1 MATIF
6 TKIAKGEIPS
16 FKVAENDEFYA
27 FLDIS
32 PLAKG
37 HTLVIPKNVEDDY
50 IFHLDEKTYEGLW
63 AFARKVRSPSR
74 PPCLASVW
82 ESACS
87 EWKCLTLTFIWFR
100 SRPRPT
106 WTSRKNAWRS
116 RLRKTK
122 RSPKLY
128 SMNMKNCR
136 NLLLA
141 AAVLVAASSCSD
153 KVQVKGMLAGAPDT
167 QVVVKQLSGSTLVTL
182 DTLKTDASGAYS
194 CKIDV
199 LKGQPQFVYLFNGD
213 TKIASLLLQ
222 KGDKV
227 KVASDTLG
235 KYSVEGSE
243 ESEKL
248 RQVEEDF
255 AAFMDRFTADAAA
268 GDNAAAS
275 KDYIDYYRSRTRY
288 IMENSK
294 SLTAIPVLYQKIN
307 DGFPVFSQATD
318 AILFQNVH
326 DSLMTVYPESKYL
339 EALKKEAEKRFNI
352 FNLSQRV
359 QNARESSY
367 PDLNLPSVDGTKV
380 KLSEVASKA
389 VLVYFWQ
396 AADAA
401 QKMFNQDV
409 LMPLYKEY
417 HPKGLEIYSV
427 SLDTDKGVWASAVKS
442 QNLPW
447 INVCDGLGAASQ
459 AAVLYNISRGLPVA
473 YLIVDGNLAPDVIK
487 NANDLRKAVASKL

>member
-1 MATIF
+1 
-6 TKIAKGEIPS
+6 
-16 FKVAENDEFYA
+16 
-27 FLDIS
+27 
-32 PLAKG
+32 
-37 HTLVIPKNVEDDY
+37 
-50 IFHLDEKTYEGLW
+50 
-63 AFARKVRSPSR
+63 
-74 PPCLASVW
+74 
-82 ESACS
+82 
-87 EWKCLTLTFIWFR
+87 
-100 SRPRPT
+100 
-106 WTSRKNAWRS
+106 
-116 RLRKTK
+116 
-122 RSPKLY
+122 
-128 SMNMKNCR
+128 MNMKNCR

-153 KVQVKGMLAGAPDT
+153 KVQVKGTLAGAPDT

-199 LKGQPQFVYLFNGD
+199 LKGQPQFVYLFKGD

-255 AAFMDRFTADAAA
+255 AAFMDKFSADAAA

-275 KDYIDYYRSRTRY
+275 KDYIEYYRGCVKY
-288 IMENSK
+288 IMTNSK
-294 SLTAIPVLYQKIN
+294 SLTSIPVLYQKVN
-307 DGFPVFSQATD
+307 ENFPIFSQATD

-326 DSLMTVYPESKYL
+326 DSLMTVYPESKYV

-352 FNLSQRV
+352 FNLSQRIKDTK
-359 QNARESSY
+359 ESSY
-367 PDLNLPSVDGTKV
+367 PDLNLPGVDGTKV
-380 KLSEVASKA
+380 TLSEVDSKA

-427 SLDTDKGVWASAVKS
+427 SLDTDKGAWASAVKS

-447 INVCDGLGAASQ
+447 INVCDGLGAASM

-473 YLIVDGNLAPDVIK
+473 YLIVDGNLSPDVIK
-487 NANDLRKAVASKL
+487 TDKDLHRVIASRL

>member
-1 MATIF
+1 
-6 TKIAKGEIPS
+6 
-16 FKVAENDEFYA
+16 
-27 FLDIS
+27 
-32 PLAKG
+32 
-37 HTLVIPKNVEDDY
+37 
-50 IFHLDEKTYEGLW
+50 
-63 AFARKVRSPSR
+63 
-74 PPCLASVW
+74 
-82 ESACS
+82 
-87 EWKCLTLTFIWFR
+87 
-100 SRPRPT
+100 
-106 WTSRKNAWRS
+106 
-116 RLRKTK
+116 
-122 RSPKLY
+122 
-128 SMNMKNCR
+128 MNMKNCR

-153 KVQVKGMLAGAPDT
+153 KVQVKGTLAGAPDT

-199 LKGQPQFVYLFNGD
+199 L
-213 TKIASLLLQ
+213 I
-222 KGDKV
+222 DKF
-227 KVASDTLG
+227 S
-235 KYSVEGSE
+235 
-243 ESEKL
+243 
-248 RQVEEDF
+248 
-255 AAFMDRFTADAAA
+255 ADAAA
-268 GDNAAAS
+268 GDNVAAS
-275 KDYIDYYRSRTRY
+275 KDYIEYYRGCVKY
-288 IMENSK
+288 IMTNSK
-294 SLTAIPVLYQKIN
+294 SLTSIPVLYQKVN
-307 DGFPVFSQATD
+307 ESFPIFSQATD

-326 DSLMTVYPESKYL
+326 DSLMTVYPESKYVGN
-339 EALKKEAEKRFNI
+339 LKKEAERRFNI
-352 FNLSQRV
+352 FNLSQRIKDTK
-359 QNARESSY
+359 ESSY
-367 PDLNLPSVDGTKV
+367 PDLNLPGVDGTKV
-380 KLSEVASKA
+380 TLSEVDSKA

-427 SLDTDKGVWASAVKS
+427 SLDTDKGAWASAVKS

>member
-1 MATIF
+1 
-6 TKIAKGEIPS
+6 
-16 FKVAENDEFYA
+16 
-27 FLDIS
+27 
-32 PLAKG
+32 
-37 HTLVIPKNVEDDY
+37 
-50 IFHLDEKTYEGLW
+50 
-63 AFARKVRSPSR
+63 
-74 PPCLASVW
+74 
-82 ESACS
+82 
-87 EWKCLTLTFIWFR
+87 
-100 SRPRPT
+100 
-106 WTSRKNAWRS
+106 
-116 RLRKTK
+116 
-122 RSPKLY
+122 
-128 SMNMKNCR
+128 MNMKNCR

-153 KVQVKGMLAGAPDT
+153 KVQVKGTLAGAPDT
-167 QVVVKQLSGSTLVTL
+167 QVVVKHLSGSTLVTL

-199 LKGQPQFVYLFNGD
+199 LKGQPQFVYLFKGD

-487 NANDLRKAVASKL
+487 NANDLRRAVASKL

>member
-63 AFARKVRSPSR
+63 AFARKVAIAIKAAVPCQRVGVCVLGMEVPHTHIHLVPLQTEADMDIKKKRLEISPEENK
-74 PPCLASVW
+74 AIA
-82 ESACS
+82 EAIFN
-87 EWKCLTLTFIWFR
+87 E
-100 SRPRPT
+100 
-106 WTSRKNAWRS
+106 
-116 RLRKTK
+116 
-122 RSPKLY
+122 Y
-128 SMNMKNCR
+128 ENCR

-153 KVQVKGMLAGAPDT
+153 KVQVKGTLAGAPGT

-199 LKGQPQFVYLFNGD
+199 LKGQPQFVYLFKGD

-255 AAFMDRFTADAAA
+255 AAFIDKFSADAAA

-275 KDYIDYYRSRTRY
+275 KDYIEYYRGCVKY
-288 IMENSK
+288 IMTNSK
-294 SLTAIPVLYQKIN
+294 SLTSIPVLYQKVN
-307 DGFPVFSQATD
+307 ESFPIFSQATD

>member
-1 MATIF
+1 M
-6 TKIAKGEIPS
+6 
-16 FKVAENDEFYA
+16 
-27 FLDIS
+27 
-32 PLAKG
+32 
-37 HTLVIPKNVEDDY
+37 
-50 IFHLDEKTYEGLW
+50 
-63 AFARKVRSPSR
+63 
-74 PPCLASVW
+74 
-82 ESACS
+82 
-87 EWKCLTLTFIWFR
+87 
-100 SRPRPT
+100 
-106 WTSRKNAWRS
+106 
-116 RLRKTK
+116 
-122 RSPKLY
+122 PKLY

-153 KVQVKGMLAGAPDT
+153 KVQVKGTLAGAPDT

-199 LKGQPQFVYLFNGD
+199 LKGQPQFVYLFKGD

-255 AAFMDRFTADAAA
+255 AAFMDKFSADAAA

-275 KDYIDYYRSRTRY
+275 KDYIEYYRGCVKY
-288 IMENSK
+288 IMTNSK
-294 SLTAIPVLYQKIN
+294 SLTSIPVLYQKVN
-307 DGFPVFSQATD
+307 ENFPIFSQATD
-318 AILFQNVH
+318 AILFRNVY

-352 FNLSQRV
+352 FNLSQQM
-359 QNARESSY
+359 QNAQESSY
-367 PDLNLPSVDGTKV
+367 PDLSLPSVDGTKV

-427 SLDTDKGVWASAVKS
+427 SLDTDKGAWASAVKS

-473 YLIVDGNLAPDVIK
+473 YLIVDGNLSPDVIN

>member
-1 MATIF
+1 
-6 TKIAKGEIPS
+6 
-16 FKVAENDEFYA
+16 
-27 FLDIS
+27 
-32 PLAKG
+32 
-37 HTLVIPKNVEDDY
+37 
-50 IFHLDEKTYEGLW
+50 
-63 AFARKVRSPSR
+63 
-74 PPCLASVW
+74 
-82 ESACS
+82 
-87 EWKCLTLTFIWFR
+87 
-100 SRPRPT
+100 
-106 WTSRKNAWRS
+106 
-116 RLRKTK
+116 
-122 RSPKLY
+122 
-128 SMNMKNCR
+128 MNMKNCR

-153 KVQVKGMLAGAPDT
+153 KVQVKGTLTGAPGT
-167 QVVVKQLSGSTLVTL
+167 QVVVKQLNGSALVAL
-182 DTLKTDASGAYS
+182 DTLKTDASGTYS

-199 LKGQPQFVYLFNGD
+199 QAGQPQFVYLYKGD
-213 TKIASLLLQ
+213 IKVASLLLQ

-255 AAFMDRFTADAAA
+255 AAFMDKFAADAAA

-275 KDYIDYYRSRTRY
+275 KDYIEYYRGCVKY
-288 IMENSK
+288 IMTNSK
-294 SLTAIPVLYQKIN
+294 SLTSIPVLYQRIN
-307 DGFPVFSQATD
+307 DDFPVFSQATD

-326 DSLMTVYPESKYL
+326 DSLMTVYPESKYV

-352 FNLSQRV
+352 FNLGQQVR
-359 QNARESSY
+359 NAQETSY
-367 PDLNLPSVDGTKV
+367 PDLNLPSIDGTKI
-380 KLSEVASKA
+380 KLSEVDAKV
-389 VLVYFWQ
+389 VLIYFWQ

-409 LMPLYKEY
+409 LLPFYNEY

-459 AAVLYNISRGLPVA
+459 AAVLYNINRGLPVA
-473 YLIVDGNLAPDVIK
+473 YVIADGTLSSETIK
-487 NANDLRKAVASKL
+487 NDKDLRRVVASKL

>member
-63 AFARKVRSPSR
+63 AFARKVAIAIKAAVPCQRVGVCVLGMEVPHTHIHLVPLQTEADMDIKKKRLEISPEENK
-74 PPCLASVW
+74 AIA
-82 ESACS
+82 EAIFN
-87 EWKCLTLTFIWFR
+87 E
-100 SRPRPT
+100 
-106 WTSRKNAWRS
+106 
-116 RLRKTK
+116 
-122 RSPKLY
+122 Y
-128 SMNMKNCR
+128 ENCR

-153 KVQVKGMLAGAPDT
+153 KVQVKGTLAGAPDT
-167 QVVVKQLSGSTLVTL
+167 QVVVKQLSGSTLLTL

-199 LKGQPQFVYLFNGD
+199 LKGQPQFVYLFKGD

-255 AAFMDRFTADAAA
+255 AAFVDKFSADAAA

-275 KDYIDYYRSRTRY
+275 KDYIEYYRGCVKY
-288 IMENSK
+288 IMTNSK
-294 SLTAIPVLYQKIN
+294 SLTSIPVLYQKVN
-307 DGFPVFSQATD
+307 ENFPIFSQATD

>member
-1 MATIF
+1 M
-6 TKIAKGEIPS
+6 
-16 FKVAENDEFYA
+16 
-27 FLDIS
+27 
-32 PLAKG
+32 
-37 HTLVIPKNVEDDY
+37 
-50 IFHLDEKTYEGLW
+50 
-63 AFARKVRSPSR
+63 
-74 PPCLASVW
+74 
-82 ESACS
+82 
-87 EWKCLTLTFIWFR
+87 
-100 SRPRPT
+100 
-106 WTSRKNAWRS
+106 
-116 RLRKTK
+116 
-122 RSPKLY
+122 
-128 SMNMKNCR
+128 
-136 NLLLA
+136 
-141 AAVLVAASSCSD
+141 AASSCSD
-153 KVQVKGMLAGAPDT
+153 KVQIKGTLTGAPDT
-167 QVVVKQLSGSTLVTL
+167 QVIVKQLSGNTLVAM

-199 LKGQPQFVYLFNGD
+199 LKGQPQFVYLFKGD
-213 TKIASLLLQ
+213 TKVASLLLQ

-227 KVASDTLG
+227 KVVSDTLG

-255 AAFMDRFTADAAA
+255 AAFMDRFSVDASS

-275 KDYIDYYRSRTRY
+275 KDYVDYYRSRTKY
-288 IMENSK
+288 IIENSK

-318 AILFQNVH
+318 AILFQNVY
-326 DSLMTVYPESKYL
+326 DSLMTVYPESKYV
-339 EALKKEAEKRFNI
+339 ETLKKEAERRFNI
-352 FNLSQRV
+352 FNLSQRFKDTK
-359 QNARESSY
+359 ESSY
-367 PDLNLPSVDGTKV
+367 PDLNLPGVDGAKV
-380 KLSEVASKA
+380 KLSEVNSKA

-427 SLDTDKGVWASAVKS
+427 SLDTDKGAWASAVKS

-473 YLIVDGNLAPDVIK
+473 YLIVDGNLSPDVIK
-487 NANDLRKAVASKL
+487 TDKDLRKAVSSKL

>member
-63 AFARKVRSPSR
+63 AFARKVAIAIKAAVPCQRVGVCVLGMEVPHTHIHLVPLQTEADMDIKKKRLEISPEENK
-74 PPCLASVW
+74 AIA
-82 ESACS
+82 EAIFN
-87 EWKCLTLTFIWFR
+87 E
-100 SRPRPT
+100 
-106 WTSRKNAWRS
+106 
-116 RLRKTK
+116 
-122 RSPKLY
+122 Y
-128 SMNMKNCR
+128 ENCR

-141 AAVLVAASSCSD
+141 AAVLAAASSCSD
-153 KVQVKGMLAGAPDT
+153 KVQVKGTLAGAPDT
-167 QVVVKQLSGSTLVTL
+167 QVVVKQLSGSTLLTL

-199 LKGQPQFVYLFNGD
+199 LKGQPQFVYLFKGD

-255 AAFMDRFTADAAA
+255 AAFVDKFSADAAA

-275 KDYIDYYRSRTRY
+275 KDYIEYYRGCVKY
-288 IMENSK
+288 IMTNSK
-294 SLTAIPVLYQKIN
+294 SLTSIPVLYQKVN
-307 DGFPVFSQATD
+307 ENFPIFSQATD
-318 AILFQNVH
+318 AILFQTVH

>member
-63 AFARKVRSPSR
+63 AFARKVAIAIKAAVPCQRVGVCVLGMEVPHTHIHLVPLQTEADMDIKKKRLEISPEENK
-74 PPCLASVW
+74 AIA
-82 ESACS
+82 EAIFN
-87 EWKCLTLTFIWFR
+87 E
-100 SRPRPT
+100 
-106 WTSRKNAWRS
+106 
-116 RLRKTK
+116 
-122 RSPKLY
+122 Y
-128 SMNMKNCR
+128 ENCR

-153 KVQVKGMLAGAPDT
+153 KVQVKGTLAGAPDT
-167 QVVVKQLSGSTLVTL
+167 QVVVKQLSGSTLLTL

-199 LKGQPQFVYLFNGD
+199 LKGQPQFVYLFKGD

-255 AAFMDRFTADAAA
+255 AAFIDKFSADAAA

-275 KDYIDYYRSRTRY
+275 KDYIEYYRGCVKY
-288 IMENSK
+288 IMTNSK
-294 SLTAIPVLYQKIN
+294 SLTSIPVLYQKVN
-307 DGFPVFSQATD
+307 ESFPIFSQATD

>member
-1 MATIF
+1 
-6 TKIAKGEIPS
+6 
-16 FKVAENDEFYA
+16 
-27 FLDIS
+27 
-32 PLAKG
+32 
-37 HTLVIPKNVEDDY
+37 
-50 IFHLDEKTYEGLW
+50 
-63 AFARKVRSPSR
+63 
-74 PPCLASVW
+74 
-82 ESACS
+82 
-87 EWKCLTLTFIWFR
+87 
-100 SRPRPT
+100 
-106 WTSRKNAWRS
+106 
-116 RLRKTK
+116 
-122 RSPKLY
+122 
-128 SMNMKNCR
+128 MNIENCR

-153 KVQVKGMLAGAPDT
+153 KVQVKGTLAGAPDT

-199 LKGQPQFVYLFNGD
+199 LKGQPQFVYLFKGD

-339 EALKKEAEKRFNI
+339 EALKKEAEKRLNI

>member
-63 AFARKVRSPSR
+63 AFARKVAIAIKAAVPCQRVGVCVLGMEVPHTHIHLVPLQTEADMDIKKKRLEISPEENK
-74 PPCLASVW
+74 AIA
-82 ESACS
+82 EAIFN
-87 EWKCLTLTFIWFR
+87 E
-100 SRPRPT
+100 
-106 WTSRKNAWRS
+106 
-116 RLRKTK
+116 
-122 RSPKLY
+122 Y
-128 SMNMKNCR
+128 ENCR

-153 KVQVKGMLAGAPDT
+153 KVQVKGTLAGAPDT

-199 LKGQPQFVYLFNGD
+199 LKGQPQFVYLFKGD

-255 AAFMDRFTADAAA
+255 AAFIDKFSADAAA

-275 KDYIDYYRSRTRY
+275 KDYIEYYRGCVKY
-288 IMENSK
+288 IMTNSK
-294 SLTAIPVLYQKIN
+294 SLTSIPVLYQKVN
-307 DGFPVFSQATD
+307 ESFPIFSQATD